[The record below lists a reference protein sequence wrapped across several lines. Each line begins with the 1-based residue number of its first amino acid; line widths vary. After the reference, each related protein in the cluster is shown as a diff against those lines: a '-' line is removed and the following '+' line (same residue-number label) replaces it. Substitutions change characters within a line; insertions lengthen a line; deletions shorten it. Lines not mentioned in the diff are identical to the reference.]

1 MIDLTGRTDVLVA
14 EEVLAELTVVC
25 HTLGVEFLVVGAA
38 ARDLAIHALQRTTPV
53 RATKDVDIAVAVE
66 GTAQFEELAHHLR
79 RKGKALHRFE
89 VLGVDVDVVPFGGIE
104 DRRTVLFSD
113 DHELDVNGL
122 REARRTAV
130 RVRMPHGTEVQVA
143 SAPAQS
149 ALKILAWRDR
159 HDGNSKDGQDLGI
172 ILNALSEDP
181 FVDEVWED
189 DDALAATD
197 FDIVAAASYHYARQA
212 AEPFAP
218 ADGRAVVETLRNV
231 TQRPV
236 LERHM
241 ATGLAG
247 VLLGAYEQGFLA
259 ELDA

>member
-1 MIDLTGRTDVLVA
+1 MIDLTGRTDVQVA

-25 HTLGVEFLVVGAA
+25 HTLGVEFVVIGAA

-53 RATKDVDIAVAVE
+53 RATKDVDIAVAVQ
-66 GTAQFEELAHHLR
+66 GPGQFEELARHLR
-79 RKGKALHRFE
+79 RKGETLHTFE
-89 VLGVDVDVVPFGGIE
+89 VLGVDVDVVPFGDIE
-104 DRRTVLFSD
+104 DRRTILFSD

-122 REARRTAV
+122 REAHRTAV
-130 RVRMPHGTEVQVA
+130 PVRMPRGTEVQVA

-149 ALKILAWRDR
+149 VLKILAWRDR

-172 ILNALSEDP
+172 ILTALSEDP
-181 FVDEVWED
+181 FVDVVWED
-189 DDALAATD
+189 AHALAVTD
-197 FDIVAAASYHYARQA
+197 FDIVAAASHHYARQA

-231 TQRPV
+231 AQRPV

-247 VLLGAYEQGFLA
+247 VLLDAYAQGFLA
-259 ELDA
+259 GLEA